1 MPGQSDQFRR
11 DGFVVLPGEIH
22 VKPLAE
28 EFDQLVDEAF
38 SEGRGALQHLEQ
50 GTGTVTFRYAPMMC
64 EHTPSSMILLD
75 HFAPIAAELVGRAV
89 LPGRAKGTWYQADT
103 GWHRDSRHDIPSI
116 GVVAYLEPLDDS
128 SGALRVLPGSHVRPD
143 QPLPDPGALVGTAL
157 ATTPGDVIVFDE
169 RLIHGSRGGRL
180 RRQWRWTSSSIRRT
194 RPKKTRYGRGS
205 PRASRASG
213 RIPGTTPRATRVTV
227 PSGAIGTARGRG
239 ASGISVSTTSR
250 PADPTAGSE
259 VRLAVG
265 VDVMTT
271 ERVGGISRGDHRLRR
286 VAGRAQQVGPSVTSN
301 LTADPP
307 KRPRSRHAAAQGGAP
322 TGEA

>member
-1 MPGQSDQFRR
+1 
-11 DGFVVLPGEIH
+11 

-180 RRQWRWTSSSIRRT
+180 RRQWRVDFVIDPQDATEEDKVRAWFTQSIPSERADPGYDT
-194 RPKKTRYGRGS
+194 TRYPSYGAFWRHRDR
-205 PRASRASG
+205 PW
-213 RIPGTTPRATRVTV
+213 TRRLGDLGVYDL
-227 PSGAIGTARGRG
+227 PAR
-239 ASGISVSTTSR
+239 
-250 PADPTAGSE
+250 
-259 VRLAVG
+259 
-265 VDVMTT
+265 
-271 ERVGGISRGDHRLRR
+271 
-286 VAGRAQQVGPSVTSN
+286 
-301 LTADPP
+301 
-307 KRPRSRHAAAQGGAP
+307 
-322 TGEA
+322 